1 MRKWK
6 PVKRRCR
13 NCGTLVVGYRDIKG
27 RATAVCPRCGAT
39 AISWPLN
46 RRCERC
52 DIYAPPVIG
61 HILRSVG
68 SNAGNVKLRQADHL
82 IRWFCLSGLFSSRK
96 ILKKVE
102 RKFYNVQVF
111 CTLSL

>member
-52 DIYAPPVIG
+52 DIYALLGTEILDPDEEENVI
-61 HILRSVG
+61 RDNDV
-68 SNAGNVKLRQADHL
+68 
-82 IRWFCLSGLFSSRK
+82 
-96 ILKKVE
+96 
-102 RKFYNVQVF
+102 
-111 CTLSL
+111 